1 MGEAKRRKQLD
12 LNYGKKQPVQITIK
26 KKVSPLTAKEGY
38 LVLLTA
44 LKTYKLDAFFY
55 YNYEDALKASSILN
69 LTLNSLS
76 NDDWK
81 DYFEEE
87 GDASYPQNLIPNE
100 IFNQAN
106 EVPGCI
112 VSGDETHEII
122 AYSEHTLATNVDV
135 NCTQADFIEV
145 MIPVNTIIPEDLPK
159 LMRDDNTLCEKNG
172 WPIMWE
178 QATIDRLETR
188 RKIESDLIEDWV
200 KSGIPRAM
208 ALGNLKAAKQEVIR
222 KNGGWY

>member
-1 MGEAKRRKQLD
+1 MGKAKRRKQLD

-44 LKTYKLDAFFY
+44 LKTYKLDSFFY
-55 YNYEDALKASSILN
+55 YNYEDAIKASSILN

-76 NDDWK
+76 NEDWK
-81 DYFEEE
+81 DYFEKE
-87 GDASYPQNLIPNE
+87 GDACYPQSLIPKE

-106 EVPGCI
+106 EVPGHI
-112 VSGDETHEII
+112 VSGDETREIV
-122 AYSEHTLATNVDV
+122 AYSEHTLATNVG
-135 NCTQADFIEV
+135 NCTQAEFIEV
-145 MIPVNTIIPEDLPK
+145 MIPVHTIIPEDLPK
-159 LMRDDNTLCEKNG
+159 LMRDDNTLCQKNG
-172 WPIMWE
+172 WPIMWKE
-178 QATIDRLETR
+178 ATIDRLETR

-200 KSGIPRAM
+200 KSGIDRRM
-208 ALGNLKAAKQEVIR
+208 AELNIHAAKQEVIR

>member
-1 MGEAKRRKQLD
+1 MGKAKRRKQLD
-12 LNYGKKQPVQITIK
+12 PNQGKKQPVQITIQ

-44 LKTYKLDAFFY
+44 LKKYKLDSFFY
-55 YNYEDALKASSILN
+55 YNYEDAIKASSILN

-81 DYFEEE
+81 DYFEKE
-87 GDASYPQNLIPNE
+87 GDTSYPQSLIPNE
-100 IFNQAN
+100 VFNQAS

-112 VSGDETHEII
+112 VSGDETREII
-122 AYSEHTLATNVDV
+122 AYSEHTLATNVG
-135 NCTQADFIEV
+135 NCTQAEFIEV

-159 LMRDDNTLCEKNG
+159 KMRDDNTLCEKKG
-172 WPIMWE
+172 WPIMWK
-178 QATIDRLETR
+178 QATIERLETR
-188 RKIESDLIEDWV
+188 KKIESDLIDDWV
-200 KSGIPRAM
+200 KSGIDRAI
-208 ALGNLKAAKQEVIR
+208 ALLNIDAAKQEVIR

>member
-1 MGEAKRRKQLD
+1 MGKAKRRKQLD
-12 LNYGKKQPVQITIK
+12 LNYDKKQPVQIRIQ

-44 LKTYKLDAFFY
+44 LKTYKLDSFFY
-55 YNYEDALKASSILN
+55 YNYEDALKASSILH

-81 DYFEEE
+81 DYFEKE
-87 GDASYPQNLIPNE
+87 GVASYPQSLIPNE
-100 IFNQAN
+100 VFNQAN

-112 VSGDETHEII
+112 VSGDETQEII
-122 AYSEHTLATNVDV
+122 AYSEHTLATNVA
-135 NCTQADFIEV
+135 NCTQAEFIEV
-145 MIPVNTIIPEDLPK
+145 MIPVHTIIPEDLPK
-159 LMRDDNTLCEKNG
+159 LMRDDNTLCQKNG
-172 WPIMWE
+172 WPIMWK

-188 RKIESDLIEDWV
+188 RKIETDLIEDWV
-200 KSGIPRAM
+200 KLGIDRAM
-208 ALGNLKAAKQEVIR
+208 ALLNINAAKQEVIR

>member
-1 MGEAKRRKQLD
+1 MGKAKRRKQLD
-12 LNYGKKQPVQITIK
+12 LNYGKKQPVKITIQ

-44 LKTYKLDAFFY
+44 LKVYKLDSFFY

-81 DYFEEE
+81 NYFEKE
-87 GDASYPQNLIPNE
+87 GDAGYPQRLIPNE
-100 IFNQAN
+100 VFNQAN

-112 VSGDETHEII
+112 VSGDETREII
-122 AYSEHTLATNVDV
+122 AYSEHTLATNVG
-135 NCTQADFIEV
+135 NCTDAEFIEL
-145 MIPVNTIIPEDLPK
+145 MIPVDTIIPENLPQ
-159 LMRDDNTLCEKNG
+159 LMLEDNTLCQKNG
-172 WPIMWE
+172 WPIMWK

-200 KSGIPRAM
+200 KSGIDRAI
-208 ALGNLKAAKQEVIR
+208 ALLNIGAAKQEVIR